1 LANPGLK
8 DNPIDTLALR
18 SHHRFLMMR
27 SFCFALA
34 CTPFASFGQIP
45 ANYQLKDDWLINN
58 PAFKSSITADKEAG
72 TITLSNGLLERTID
86 TRLGCTTGFMNLMTG
101 ESLIRAVEPEGSVTL
116 NKVSY
121 PIGGAT
127 GQPNKAFLR
136 QEWLESMKPL
146 PGSLELKHYEIGKPR
161 ERLKWK
167 RVRSHAPDSVWPPK
181 GTYLRL
187 DYQPRKPSPLAL
199 ASTRESKFGRPVL
212 FQDSFLKPNTTWK
225 IHTSAAHQRS
235 SFNNEGKRGE
245 IYTPPNTSVFA
256 ERPIPKGTHIVE
268 ALIEAGT
275 DQSASWGPGIALVYP
290 DRIIK
295 FHLRPGESAL
305 GCFDGRREL
314 IALNKNQ
321 EIDPAKP
328 WNLRFRLHENQ
339 VHLEA
344 RTGTSP
350 WKTYHTLSLPGKPGP
365 PTSFRVGK
373 IGKNGDSTDLKD
385 DLNPVRLHVSKV
397 AFYGPFDPAVLTNFQ
412 NQEPQTPPFT
422 LSVHYEIYDELPA
435 LTKWLT
441 VTNHTKET
449 LTLDRFNAETLAIV
463 ENNNSVEKRDGVPL
477 GKPRTIHVETDMAF
491 GGFTTA
497 NTSRHTVSWLTDKSF
512 KTQVNYLLEQPCLL
526 SVEPSRGPAQDIL
539 ATETFTSFNVFELLY
554 DSEDRERRGLAL
566 RKMYR
571 TLAPWVTEN
580 PLMLHCQSSNEATVR
595 RAIAQ
600 ASETGFEMV
609 ILSFGSGFN
618 AENSDPKYLAH
629 WKKLN
634 DYALSKNIHLG
645 SYSLY
650 ASRRVGGG
658 NDIVSP
664 PGERP
669 TFGNCPAITSEWG
682 QRYIKQLDR
691 LFDETGFMIF
701 ENDGPYPGD
710 VDVTPR
716 PPLQKGINDSQWVH
730 WRTWTDFYKK
740 LRSKGVYLNLPD
752 YYYLSG
758 SNKCGMGY
766 REVNWSL
773 PREQQRIHTRQNI
786 YDGTWEKTP
795 SMGWMFVPLVQY
807 HGGGA
812 AATIEPLDTHC
823 DHYEI
828 MMRSNL
834 GLGVQACYRGP
845 RLYDTE
851 KTKAMVM
858 SNVAWYKKHRAILE
872 SDLIHGRRADGRD
885 LDWML
890 HVNPSLDEKALLP
903 IYNPTDHEITK
914 TIAVPLY
921 YSGLQ
926 NKAEVSMN
934 GLAYKPVTLDRFS
947 RATLT
952 VTVPAN
958 GFSYYLFR

>member
-1 LANPGLK
+1 MIKSL
-8 DNPIDTLALR
+8 
-18 SHHRFLMMR
+18 
-27 SFCFALA
+27 CFALA
-34 CTPFASFGQIP
+34 CSPFISFGQLP
-45 ANYQLKDDWLINN
+45 ANYQLQEDWLINN
-58 PAFKSSITADKEAG
+58 SAFNSSITADPKAG

-86 TRLGCTTGFMNLMTG
+86 TRLGCTTGFMNLMTD
-101 ESLIRAVEPEGSVTL
+101 ESLIRAVESEGSVTL
-116 NKVSY
+116 NSLIY

-136 QEWLESMKPL
+136 EEWLDSMKPL
-146 PGSLELKHYEIGKPR
+146 PGSLELIHYEIGKPR
-161 ERLKWK
+161 ERLQWK
-167 RVRSHAPDSVWPPK
+167 RVRPHAPDSVWPPK
-181 GTYLRL
+181 GSYLRL
-187 DYQPRKPSPLAL
+187 DYQARKPSPLAL
-199 ASTRESKFGRPVL
+199 ASTWESGFGRPLL
-212 FQDSFLKPNTTWK
+212 FEDSFLTPDTSWK
-225 IHTSAAHQRS
+225 IHTSPAHERS

-245 IYTPPNTSVFA
+245 IFTPPNTSVFA
-256 ERPIPKGTHIVE
+256 ERPLPEGTHVAE
-268 ALIEAGT
+268 ALIDAGT
-275 DQSASWGPGIALVYP
+275 DESASWGPGIALVYS
-290 DRIIK
+290 DRVIK

-305 GCFDGRREL
+305 GCFDGQREL
-314 IALNKNQ
+314 IALNEGEK
-321 EIDPAKP
+321 IDPAQP
-328 WNLRFRLHENQ
+328 WTLRFRLDDSQ
-339 VHLEA
+339 VHLDA
-344 RTGTSP
+344 RSAASP
-350 WKTYHTLSLPGKPGP
+350 WKTYHTISLPGDLGP
-365 PTSFRVGK
+365 PTGFRVGK
-373 IGKNGDSTDLKD
+373 IGKNGGTGDNSD
-385 DLNPVRLHVSKV
+385 DLQPVRLHISKV
-397 AFYGPFDPAVLTNFQ
+397 SFHGPFDPSVLKTLPE
-412 NQEPQTPPFT
+412 QEAQTPPFT
-422 LSVHYEIYDELPA
+422 VSVHYEIYDGLPA
-435 LTKWLT
+435 LSKWLT
-441 VTNHTKET
+441 VVNHTGDT
-449 LTLDRFNAETLAIV
+449 LTIDRFNAETLAIV
-463 ENNNSVEKRDGVPL
+463 ENNNAVEKREGVPL
-477 GKPRTIHVETDMAF
+477 GRPRTLHVETDMAF

-497 NTSRHTVSWLTDKSF
+497 NTSRHTVNWLTDKAF

-526 SVEPSRGPAQDIL
+526 SVEPSRGPAQDI
-539 ATETFTSFNVFELLY
+539 APEETFSSFNVFELLY

-580 PLMLHCQSSNEATVR
+580 PLMLHCQSSDEATVR
-595 RAIAQ
+595 RAIDQ

-618 AENSDPKYLAH
+618 AENSDPQYLAH
-629 WKKLN
+629 WKTIN
-634 DYALSKNIHLG
+634 DYALSKKIHLG

-650 ASRRVGGG
+650 ASRQIGGG

-664 PGERP
+664 PGESP
-669 TFGNCPAITSEWG
+669 TFGSCPAITSEWG

-691 LFDETGFMIF
+691 LYEETGLMIF

-716 PPLQKGINDSQWVH
+716 PPLQKGVDDSQWVH
-730 WRTWTDFYKK
+730 WRIWTDFYKD
-740 LRSKGVYLNLPD
+740 LRAKGVYLNLPD

-834 GLGVQACYRGP
+834 GLGVQACYRGT

-858 SNVAWYKKHRAILE
+858 RNVAWYQKHRAILE

-890 HVNPSLDEKALLP
+890 HVNPSLAEKALLP
-903 IYNPTDHEITK
+903 VYNPTDHEITK
-914 TIAVPLY
+914 TILVPLY

-926 NKAEVSMN
+926 GQAVVSAN
-934 GLAYKPVTLDRFS
+934 GLADQPVALDRFS
-947 RATLT
+947 RASLT

-958 GFSYYLFR
+958 GFSYYIFR